1 MTKEEYKELVCT
13 KCINCRDI
21 CTKERIIQSKLDN
34 CTKTRCLNYRKW
46 SNYID
51 KSFEKADKE
60 IEEYCF
66 ERASKRRK

>member
-13 KCINCRDI
+13 KCINYRDI
-21 CTKERIIQSKLDN
+21 CTKGKIIQNIKDN
-34 CTKTRCLNYRKW
+34 CIKTRCLNYRKW

-66 ERASKRRK
+66 ERAKRKK